1 MKPEEVDFFLSSRPF
16 FLTAIDVPNY
26 VSRTK
31 MQGIAKDI
39 PRTHAKWLGQLL
51 VQLSTEQI
59 RDCFRAAGYS
69 PAEVQGFAT
78 VVQGRIKALDRL

>member
-1 MKPEEVDFFLSSRPF
+1 MDFYLSSRPF

-26 VSRTK
+26 VTRTK
-31 MQGIAKDI
+31 MQDVAKHI

-51 VQLSTEQI
+51 GQLSTEQI

-69 PAEVQGFAT
+69 PREVEGYAR
-78 VVQGRIKALDRL
+78 VVQGRITDLNRL